1 MYTVEHIGIAVRS
14 LAESDSLYERL
25 LGIGPYKHEDV
36 PEQKVRTSFFKA
48 GNVKI
53 ELLQALD
60 SESPIQR
67 FLDKKGEGI
76 HHIAF
81 MVEDILLEMKRLKE
95 EGFELLQDE
104 PSIGADNMRVCF
116 IHPRSVNGVLVELC
130 QPIDRQDLH
139 S

>member
-14 LAESDSLYERL
+14 ITESDSLYERL

-36 PEQKVRTSFFKA
+36 PGQKVQTSFFKA
-48 GNVKI
+48 GEVKI

-60 SESPIQR
+60 HESPIHK
-67 FLDKKGEGI
+67 FLEKRGEGV

-81 MVEDILLEMKRLKE
+81 AVGDIVMEMKRLKD

-104 PSIGADNMRVCF
+104 PTIGADNMLVCF
-116 IHPRSVNGVLVELC
+116 IHPRSANGVLVELC
-130 QPIDRQDLH
+130 EPIDKQDFR